1 MTSLVAPA
9 LPSTS
14 TAVVEAVSDQKLLA
28 LAAETAA
35 TKFALVERDT
45 LPMRIT
51 AELEELLGDTRDNR
65 IDVELLE
72 DDPAQAPEMRLRGVR
87 ERLRQAGRSLLA
99 GHVVQPGP
107 YGDEL
112 VLVIAMPTGVLRRA
126 EVVCSL
132 EAA

>member
-1 MTSLVAPA
+1 MPSLAPA
-9 LPSTS
+9 PS

-35 TKFALVERDT
+35 TEFALVERDT

-51 AELEELLGDTRDNR
+51 AELKEIFADVRDDR
-65 IDVELLE
+65 IDLELLE

-87 ERLRQAGRSLLA
+87 ERLRRAGRSLLA
-99 GHVVQPGP
+99 GTAARPGP

-112 VLVIAMPTGVLRRA
+112 MLVIAMPTGVLLRA
-126 EVVCSL
+126 ELACSL
-132 EAA
+132 DAV

>member
-1 MTSLVAPA
+1 MTSLAPA
-9 LPSTS
+9 TS

-35 TKFALVERDT
+35 TEFALVERDT

-72 DDPAQAPEMRLRGVR
+72 DDPAQAPLGRLRGVR
-87 ERLRQAGRSLLA
+87 ERLRRAGRSLLA
-99 GHVVQPGP
+99 GTAARPGP
-107 YGDEL
+107 YGDES
-112 VLVIAMPTGVLRRA
+112 VLVIAMPMGVLRRA
-126 EVVCSL
+126 EVACSL

>member
-1 MTSLVAPA
+1 MTSLAPA
-9 LPSTS
+9 TS

-35 TKFALVERDT
+35 TEFALVERDT

-51 AELEELLGDTRDNR
+51 TELEELLGDTRDNR

-87 ERLRQAGRSLLA
+87 ERLRRAGRSLLV

-107 YGDEL
+107 YGDES
-112 VLVIAMPTGVLRRA
+112 VLVIAMPMGVLRRA
-126 EVVCSL
+126 EVACSL

>member
-1 MTSLVAPA
+1 MTSLAPA
-9 LPSTS
+9 TS
-14 TAVVEAVSDQKLLA
+14 TAVVEAVSDQQLLA

-35 TKFALVERDT
+35 TKVALVERDT

-51 AELEELLGDTRDNR
+51 AELEELLGDVRDNR
-65 IDVELLE
+65 IEADLLE

-87 ERLRQAGRSLLA
+87 ERLRRAGRSLLA

-107 YGDEL
+107 YGDES
-112 VLVIAMPTGVLRRA
+112 VLVIAMPMGVLRRA
-126 EVVCSL
+126 EVACSL